1 VEYLEKLVRRV
12 VLLAAAVAGLALT
25 WPQDSHAIT
34 LVPVRSTPAD
44 EFDAFSGAGFLG
56 WVQNSLAN
64 PNSYNLYLSQALGAR
79 VRVNR
84 PGTNGFGG
92 GSDAT
97 TVVYQEST
105 RTLSRLVLYDTEARS
120 HTNLPITDG
129 PNAAMHPTL
138 SGAWVLYTKG
148 VRHGSTSVQLY
159 NRATGE
165 TRHLGSVTGRRR
177 FVYSGQVAGGWAAWG
192 QVLAQ
197 TQDVFLTNL
206 TTMATVKLERPRGV
220 KSQYVP
226 AVTPTGTVFLARNKP
241 CVSRCALNTPKA
253 VNQLVE
259 VTLAGR
265 PRVLATLRKGQDA
278 GYMYAVPEGN
288 RTKVRFNLFSWLPRE
303 FTSYGDIFAFTV
315 SA

>member
-1 VEYLEKLVRRV
+1 VVNRA
-12 VLLAAAVAGLALT
+12 VLLAAAVAGLALP
-25 WPQDSHAIT
+25 WPQDSHAIS

-44 EFDAFSGAGFLG
+44 EFDAFSGAGFFG

-64 PNSYNLYLSQALGAR
+64 PNSYNLYLSEALGAR

-129 PNAAMHPTL
+129 PNAAMHPTI
-138 SGAWVLYTKG
+138 SGAWVLYTTG
-148 VRHGSTSVQLY
+148 VRHRATSVRLY

-165 TRHLGSVTGRRR
+165 TRQLGSVTGRRR

-206 TTMATVKLERPRGV
+206 TTMATVKIQRPRGV
-220 KSQYVP
+220 KFQYDP
-226 AVTPTGTVFLARNKP
+226 GVTPTGTVFLARNKP
-241 CVSRCALNTPKA
+241 CVRRCALNTPKA
-253 VNQLVE
+253 VNQLVQA
-259 VTLAGR
+259 TLAGP

-278 GYMYAVPEGN
+278 GHIYAVPEGN
-288 RTKVRFNLFSWLPRE
+288 RTKVRLTLFTWLSHD
-303 FTSYGDIFAFTV
+303 FTSYGDIFAFT
-315 SA
+315 APA